1 MKILQAILRSS
12 RRPALWAA
20 VAALLAPVG
29 AAGQTLAGANL
40 LKLVPGARP
49 QGLAG
54 IGAGVIDELQAL
66 YANPAAAGFTREW
79 QWAATYSKTIAEA
92 YHAALLYGT
101 HAPTPWRRHLHVN
114 FGLLHQGMPEFDSSD
129 GAVPHVSAGDWL
141 ATAGVAQ
148 PFTLAGEHFAL
159 GANAKYLRSKLAQFE
174 AASWMA
180 DVGLLY
186 RSRRFGLLQSS
197 SRLLKYG
204 VISAGLGVAN
214 VGRDLTFQTI
224 GTPLPRTWRAGVAF
238 NAGHHDGLQLQ
249 LAADYRRVHTERAG
263 AFTFGTEISWGQLV
277 SLRGGYDFHDDLLSH
292 FAMGLSLRLADTRSP
307 VSGVLPGRN
316 NTLRLDLAALEQTD
330 LFSRPYRGSMTHYP
344 VGPERFALRAPA
356 PGTLVE
362 TDSVR
367 LHWDATVDPDLY
379 DDVQY
384 LLLVERDSL
393 KLAQALTLAANN
405 REAFLSGTAGPE
417 LLIKANPAAAS
428 YQLKDLEG
436 GKYFWT
442 VLAYDGDRHVRLAE
456 AAGRPFWNFHIA
468 MPKLEIEAITF
479 DYSPWIT
486 TDATQGT
493 LQLTLSNQ
501 GGGAGRAVRLVVAD
515 SLLAAGGVAAPTA
528 VLLDTT
534 IALIAAGSRETLALA
549 WQTPYAG
556 WHRLSARFPHLPAAV
571 ADGGAANFAT
581 IPKGT
586 LTAADTLVIA
596 AQSHILYEVPF
607 IPEICFDPNR
617 AEVKP
622 EYLRTTLLDP
632 PLFTLAQRIK
642 DHRHLKIS
650 LQGFADPNS
659 GETTVALAEARAAA
673 VRDSL
678 LALGVNGEQVVLRPG
693 EVLPPRRMPA
703 QPDDARWVAEERR
716 YVKISA
722 DSTSEPIVFQLVS
735 YDDVEEESRPVI
747 FHSAIATAVPANAA
761 LLQTAAAGLHE
772 QLEVSPASPRGLQQE
787 IVWQPRAAGSGT
799 LGALAG
805 HQLTHTL
812 MLVDTLGRTFYTPPR
827 QAQLALRSQVREQRV
842 AWPIRFNGT
851 APLYDFYWA
860 KLQPHIEQLLTH
872 EHMRMRF
879 SGHACAI
886 GPEAVNLRL
895 SQQRAEAFHQTF
907 LRIIRQRYPQDYEK
921 IAARLDRAVG
931 RGETRPM
938 GVEHLSGKTI
948 IIGNNESP
956 LGRKLNRRLEMEFY
970 YAQLPGEALSE
981 KR

>member
-1 MKILQAILRSS
+1 MKILHAILRSS

-20 VAALLAPVG
+20 VAVLLAPVG
-29 AAGQTLAGANL
+29 AAGQTLAGANI

-101 HAPTPWRRHLHVN
+101 QAPTPWRRRLHVN
-114 FGLLHQGMPEFDSSD
+114 LGLLHQGMPEFDSSD
-129 GAVPHVSAGDWL
+129 GAVPPVAAGDWL
-141 ATAGVAQ
+141 ATAGLAQ
-148 PFTLAGEHFAL
+148 PFTLAGENFAL

-180 DVGLLY
+180 DMGLLY
-186 RSRRFGLLQSS
+186 RSRRFGLLKSS
-197 SRLLKYG
+197 NRLLKYG

-214 VGRDLTFQTI
+214 VGRALTFQAI

-238 NAGHHDGLQLQ
+238 NAGHHEGLQLQ

-330 LFSRPYRGSMTHYP
+330 LFSRPYRGSVTHYP
-344 VGPERFALRAPA
+344 VGPERFALRTPA

-367 LHWDATVDPDLY
+367 LRWDATADPDLY

-393 KLAQALTLAANN
+393 KLAEALTLAASN
-405 REAFLSGTAGPE
+405 REAFLTGTAGPG

-436 GKYFWT
+436 GRYFWT
-442 VLAYDGDRHVRLAE
+442 VLAYDSDSHVRLAE

-468 MPKLEIEAITF
+468 MPMLEIEAITF

-493 LQLTLSNQ
+493 LQLTLSNK

-515 SLLAAGGVAAPTA
+515 SLLAHGGVAAPTT

-534 IALIAAGSRETLALA
+534 IALIAAGSRDTLALA
-549 WQTPYAG
+549 WHTPYAG

-571 ADGGAANFAT
+571 AGGGAADFPT

-622 EYLRTTLLDP
+622 EYLRKTLLDP

-642 DHRHLKIS
+642 DHRHLKIY
-650 LQGFADPNS
+650 LQGFADPSS

-678 LALGVNGEQVVLRPG
+678 LALGVNGEQVILQPG

-703 QPDDARWVAEERR
+703 QADDARWVQEERR

-722 DSTSEPIVFQLVS
+722 DSTSEPIVFQLIS

-772 QLEVSPASPRGLQQE
+772 QLEVLPASPGGLRQE
-787 IVWQPRAAGSGT
+787 IVWQPRAAGSGN

-827 QAQLALRSQVREQRV
+827 QSQLALRSQVREQRV

-970 YAQLPGEALSE
+970 YKQLPGEGLSE
-981 KR
+981 KK